1 MTIIDLNQ
9 SSDLATFLGT
19 ATEAARAAGEIARQG
34 FHQPRQ
40 ISFKG
45 HKDIVTEAD
54 IACETAIIDIIQ
66 SRHPSHRILSEE
78 RGGVAALTEAT
89 GGDYVWIIDP
99 IDGTHNYAAQL
110 PFWCISVAL
119 AHEGETVVA
128 AVYDP
133 IHEEIFT
140 AVKGEGAKLNGK
152 PITVSARTDLDDS
165 LAACDIGYD
174 DIISPRSL
182 KIAQEVRPFVRRV
195 RMLGSAVL
203 AICYVAAGRIDLF
216 FHLHLKPWD
225 IAAAMLIVKEADGKA
240 TDFDGKDSTIKS
252 KEIVTANPII
262 HADFLALPQVS
273 NTAHDG

>member
-1 MTIIDLNQ
+1 M
-9 SSDLATFLGT
+9 SSNGELAAFLVT
-19 ATEAARAAGEIARQG
+19 ATDAARAAGKIAREVY
-34 FHQPRQ
+34 HQPRQ
-40 ISFKG
+40 IRFKG

-66 SRHPSHRILSEE
+66 ARHPSHRILSEE
-78 RGGVAALTEAT
+78 RGGVAALTEAV

-110 PFWCISVAL
+110 PYWCISVAL

-133 IHEEIFT
+133 IHEEMFT
-140 AVKGEGAKLNGK
+140 ALKGGGAKLNGA
-152 PITVSARTDLDDS
+152 PISVSERTDLDDS

-174 DIISPRSL
+174 EIISPRSL
-182 KIAQEVRPFVRRV
+182 KIAQEVRPYVRRV

-203 AICYVAAGRIDLF
+203 AICYVATARIDLF
-216 FHLHLKPWD
+216 FHLHLMPWD
-225 IAAAMLIVKEADGKA
+225 IAAAMLIVKEAGGLA

-252 KEIVTANPII
+252 MEIVAANPVI
-262 HADFLALPQVS
+262 HASFLELPQV
-273 NTAHDG
+273 NRTARQG